1 MGHKKAAGLLSGA
14 GSGLEWIWQP
24 YLLFCSDILDLVDNL
39 LILALGLE
47 VEVDASDGANDTT
60 DAAT

>member
-1 MGHKKAAGLLSGA
+1 MFASEVL
-14 GSGLEWIWQP
+14 
-24 YLLFCSDILDLVDNL
+24 YLVDDL

-60 DAAT
+60 DAATQEKTIVYAASIDLIDLVEEPSQP